1 MTINDSAIRT
11 SNLSPFGPFGPDR
24 TREGSR
30 PPGWPRLFA
39 RLCSAAHAV
48 QSRSAAHAVQ
58 SRSAALRVQSKGRR
72 QGVRPGGQTRRRGAR
87 SYISWRLHESGGE
100 FGDR

>member
-48 QSRSAAHAVQ
+48 QSRSAA
-58 SRSAALRVQSKGRR
+58 LRVQSKGRR